1 MAKKRTVL
9 YSTAG
14 KKLYAVRD
22 EAGHFTDIQ
31 SYQRAQ
37 GQDMRRTSKAELAK
51 KAAKKSASKRT
62 GKKKVAK
69 KKHTAKKVAKKK
81 TAKRKSAKRAK

>member
-9 YSTAG
+9 YSKAG

-37 GQDMRRTSKAELAK
+37 SQDMRRTSKAELAQ
-51 KAAKKSASKRT
+51 KAAKKSASKKSAKKKA
-62 GKKKVAK
+62 GKKKVMN
-69 KKHTAKKVAKKK
+69 KK
-81 TAKRKSAKRAK
+81 TPRRK

>member
-1 MAKKRTVL
+1 MAQKRTVL
-9 YSTAG
+9 YSKAG

-37 GQDMRRTSKAELAK
+37 SQDMRRTSKAELAK
-51 KAAKKSASKRT
+51 KAAKKSASKT
-62 GKKKVAK
+62 VAKKKTTKKKVAK
-69 KKHTAKKVAKKK
+69 KKAVKKK
-81 TAKRKSAKRAK
+81 NGKRKSAKRAR

>member
-9 YSTAG
+9 YSKAG

-22 EAGHFTDIQ
+22 KAGHFTDIQ

-37 GQDMRRTSKAELAK
+37 SQDMRRTSKAELAK
-51 KAAKKSASKRT
+51 KAAKKAASKKAAKKKSS
-62 GKKKVAK
+62 KKKVAK
-69 KKHTAKKVAKKK
+69 KKAVKKK
-81 TAKRKSAKRAK
+81 KK

>member
-9 YSTAG
+9 YSRSG

-22 EAGHFTDIQ
+22 ESGHFKDIQ

-37 GQDMRRTSKAELAK
+37 SQDMHRTSQAELAK
-51 KAAKKSASKRT
+51 KAAKKSAKKKT
-62 GKKKVAK
+62 TKKKVAK
-69 KKHTAKKVAKKK
+69 KKTVKKKAAKKK
-81 TAKRKSAKRAK
+81 SAGRSK

>member
-9 YSTAG
+9 YSRSG

-37 GQDMRRTSKAELAK
+37 SQDMRRTSQAELAK
-51 KAAKKSASKRT
+51 KAASKKTAKKKT
-62 GKKKVAK
+62 TKKKVAR
-69 KKHTAKKVAKKK
+69 KKVARKTAAKKK
-81 TAKRKSAKRAK
+81 K

>member
-9 YSTAG
+9 YSKAG

-37 GQDMRRTSKAELAK
+37 SQDMRRTSKAELAK
-51 KAAKKSASKRT
+51 KAAKKKSA
-62 GKKKVAK
+62 KKKVAK
-69 KKHTAKKVAKKK
+69 KKPTTKKAAKKK
-81 TAKRKSAKRAK
+81 TAKRKSAKRSK